1 MSTKPK
7 KKMCWN
13 CEGRVT
19 FQDENC
25 PYCGVYLSPLSEDK
39 KEDKENLFAPPYRV
53 EEVEEEEEQAVPL
66 APYNAPQEVVAAVI
80 PQKSSQIEHQEDHS
94 GPFLSTDIKAA
105 VLPLIFLLGGSVCF
119 LFGIAL
125 LLFAQHGTLTL
136 QWSGDYWFLY
146 FAAALP
152 MLFFGWKYLQ
162 SPEE

>member
-25 PYCGVYLSPLSEDK
+25 PYCGVYLSPLNEGAT
-39 KEDKENLFAPPYRV
+39 EDKEDLFAPPYRMGGI
-53 EEVEEEEEQAVPL
+53 EEEEEQAVPL
-66 APYNAPQEVVAAVI
+66 APYTAPQEAVAVAI
-80 PQKSSQIEHQEDHS
+80 PKQAIEENHHES
-94 GPFLSTDIKAA
+94 TGPFLSADIKAA

-125 LLFAQHGTLTL
+125 LLFSQHGTLTL
-136 QWSGDYWFLY
+136 QWSGDYWFVY
-146 FAAALP
+146 FIAALP
-152 MLFFGWKYLQ
+152 MLLFGWKYLQ
-162 SPEE
+162 GPEE